1 MLENWIPNWYRAG
14 DQLIEALWA
23 TLQMVGI
30 AGIISFILGTTF
42 GVLLVVTKKGG
53 ILENL
58 FIYNI
63 LDKAINGIRSIPF
76 LILMILLI
84 PVSRAIVGTGIGVA
98 GAIIPL
104 VFGTTP
110 FFARQIET
118 AIAEL
123 DYGLVEASLA
133 MGLSP
138 LEIIFSVYL
147 RESIPN
153 IARATQITAINLI
166 ALTTFAG
173 AIGAGGLGEFAI
185 RFGHQMN
192 LTDLLWVTIFIILII
207 VSVIQGV
214 GNIVIKW
221 ATK

>member
-1 MLENWIPNWYRAG
+1 MLENLIPNWYRGG
-14 DQLIEALWA
+14 DELTLALWA

-42 GVLLVVTKKGG
+42 GVLLVVTKRGG
-53 ILENL
+53 LLENL
-58 FIYNI
+58 FIYNL
-63 LDKAINGIRSIPF
+63 LDKTINGIRSIPF

-84 PVSRAIVGTGIGVA
+84 PVSRAVVGTGIGVT

-123 DYGLVEASLA
+123 DAGLIEAALA

-147 RESIPN
+147 RESIPS
-153 IARATQITAINLI
+153 IARVTQITAINLI

-192 LTDLLWVTIFIILII
+192 LTDLLWVTIVIILILVSI
-207 VSVIQGV
+207 VQGI
-214 GNIVIKW
+214 GNMVIKW
-221 ATK
+221 ATR